1 MSPVQQAEL
10 EYTLTFTEL
19 TRGCGCSAEKLM
31 VLVQHGVIE
40 PHGADQRA
48 WRFHAEDLV
57 RARCA
62 LRLERDLGVNPA
74 GAALAVDLL
83 DELRR
88 ARRRLQLLESLLD
101 D

>member
-1 MSPVQQAEL
+1 MSPVQQAEI
-10 EYTLTFTEL
+10 EYTLTFAEL

-31 VLVQHGVIE
+31 VLVQYGVIE
-40 PHGADQRA
+40 PQGADQRV
-48 WRFHAEDLV
+48 WRFHPEDLA

-83 DELRR
+83 DELNR
-88 ARRRLQLLESLLD
+88 ARRRLYLLESLLGD
-101 D
+101 